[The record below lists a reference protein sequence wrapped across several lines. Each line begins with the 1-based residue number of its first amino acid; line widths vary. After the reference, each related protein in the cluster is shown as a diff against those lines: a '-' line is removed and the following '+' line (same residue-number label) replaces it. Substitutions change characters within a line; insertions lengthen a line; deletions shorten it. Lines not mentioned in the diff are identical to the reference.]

1 MSYSYLSNGN
11 QFHFVALIYHVCGWM
26 QQFYALFTDTLKAN
40 FYSFLVYLYAP
51 CTTANRYMSK
61 YHILTHKTVTIHI
74 TQLIISWFHSLNSSL
89 LDICTWSSCDLAWFS
104 WPDRL
109 CLCFSIIILIF
120 TVLLFTCHQLLSYV
134 RCFWTLFISF
144 PPLFF
149 WYLTQFS
156 LTQVS
161 CALRV
166 FSWKT
171 RMKIRA
177 KPIQGALESV
187 TFWQFNYSKP
197 NS

>member
-61 YHILTHKTVTIHI
+61 YHILTHKTVTCAVHI

-109 CLCFSIIILIF
+109 CLSLCFSMIILIF
-120 TVLLFTCHQLLSYV
+120 TVLLYTCHQLL
-134 RCFWTLFISF
+134 CTLFLDTLYFVSSSIFLISYTILTDTGF
-144 PPLFF
+144 MRIKVFF
-149 WYLTQFS
+149 
-156 LTQVS
+156 
-161 CALRV
+161 
-166 FSWKT
+166 
-171 RMKIRA
+171 
-177 KPIQGALESV
+177 LE
-187 TFWQFNYSKP
+187 
-197 NS
+197 NSNENPS